1 MTVLRM
7 STEELSRV
15 DTLVQ
20 VASGRLTVTEAAR
33 IMGITRRHAHR
44 LLTRFMDDGSSG
56 LISRR
61 RGRPSNRR
69 MDDAIRARIV
79 ALVREHYHDFGPT
92 LAAEYLAERHDIR
105 VSRETLRKLMI
116 EAGIWRDRAARRPRP
131 YQPRYRRDCRGEL
144 IQIDGSKHWWFE
156 DRGPQCTLLVY
167 IDDATSELM
176 RYATHRRSYL
186 KLELPAAIS
195 TFQKRH

>member
-1 MTVLRM
+1 MLRITSGVALQIETAAATFKCHSRASLRCLTCATVPSSCLEVLCMAVLRM

-15 DTLVQ
+15 ETLVQ

-69 MDDAIRARIV
+69 MDDAIRTRIV
-79 ALVREHYHDFGPT
+79 ALVREHYYDFTSMPM
-92 LAAEYLAERHDIR
+92 
-105 VSRETLRKLMI
+105 S
-116 EAGIWRDRAARRPRP
+116 
-131 YQPRYRRDCRGEL
+131 RRDARFN
-144 IQIDGSKHWWFE
+144 QPWSA
-156 DRGPQCTLLVY
+156 PAV
-167 IDDATSELM
+167 
-176 RYATHRRSYL
+176 RRWSAGAGRS
-186 KLELPAAIS
+186 PAAAS
-195 TFQKRH
+195 AQPVRPGLDHKPPERNRSR

>member
-1 MTVLRM
+1 M

-15 DTLVQ
+15 ETLVQ

-69 MDDAIRARIV
+69 MDDAIRTRIV
-79 ALVREHYHDFGPT
+79 ALVREHYYDFGPT
-92 LAAEYLAERHDIR
+92 LAAEHLAERHDIR

-116 EAGIWRDRAARRPRP
+116 EAGIWRDRVARRPRP

-156 DRGPQCTLLVY
+156 DRGPQCTL
-167 IDDATSELM
+167 
-176 RYATHRRSYL
+176 
-186 KLELPAAIS
+186 
-195 TFQKRH
+195 